1 MVAGVRPERAG
12 RLALGALCPVCVLWP
27 EGAVEVVEAG
37 GVWGGVLTQALKAM
51 AGKAAPRIRRFC
63 LIFNRFSFVLHAPN
77 AFQLLRL

>member
-1 MVAGVRPERAG
+1 MVAGVRPECAG
-12 RLALGALCPVCVLWP
+12 RLTLGALWPVCP

-51 AGKAAPRIRRFC
+51 AGKAAPKIRKVRFM
-63 LIFNRFSFVLHAPN
+63 FSRFSFVLHAPN